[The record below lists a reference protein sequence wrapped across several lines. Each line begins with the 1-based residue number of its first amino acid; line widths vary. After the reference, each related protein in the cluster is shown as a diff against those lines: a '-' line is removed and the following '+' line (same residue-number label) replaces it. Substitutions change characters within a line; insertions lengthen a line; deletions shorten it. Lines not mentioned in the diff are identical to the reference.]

1 MNVNNSKEALKE
13 KLPFY
18 IFIVAIFLILIS
30 PYFLSQGMF
39 LDGVVYSTI
48 ARNLANGNGTI
59 WDRHYT
65 EILDPHFHSHPP
77 LAMALQSVFYKLFGD
92 HLFIDKLYS
101 IFTFLLSAI
110 VIVKIWKQL
119 NNNKTWLPLLFWIS
133 IPLVTWAATNNV
145 LENTLCIFINLSIL
159 FYLHY
164 KTSTKKYFIVLCG
177 LSLTM
182 ACLTKGPVALFPWTF
197 PFLYWLVY
205 RKNSFLSM
213 ILESLGIVFFTIAPI
228 LLMVMINDSVKASVT
243 TYFHLQLGNSL
254 NKFVTV
260 DSRFSILWR
269 LVQELIPTF
278 ILLVLF
284 WLTLKVKK
292 IQIAISKQDRKTA
305 LLFIL
310 FAFTGVLPFMVSLK
324 QSGFYLIIALPFFA
338 IGFSSLVYNNLTE
351 VMTDNFFKS
360 KSILVFKVFSFMLL
374 LVGVISCFYFSD
386 KINRDENKIN
396 DPKAIVEV
404 LPEGITIDIPSNLFE
419 NWGLHSYFARYKNI
433 SLNPYKPYKSDYLVI
448 TEENK
453 SDTILLKE
461 YSLVNLKVKKYF
473 LYKKRN

>member
-145 LENTLCIFINLSIL
+145 LENTLCIFINLSI
-159 FYLHY
+159 
-164 KTSTKKYFIVLCG
+164 C
-177 LSLTM
+177 
-182 ACLTKGPVALFPWTF
+182 
-197 PFLYWLVY
+197 
-205 RKNSFLSM
+205 
-213 ILESLGIVFFTIAPI
+213 
-228 LLMVMINDSVKASVT
+228 
-243 TYFHLQLGNSL
+243 
-254 NKFVTV
+254 
-260 DSRFSILWR
+260 
-269 LVQELIPTF
+269 
-278 ILLVLF
+278 
-284 WLTLKVKK
+284 
-292 IQIAISKQDRKTA
+292 
-305 LLFIL
+305 
-310 FAFTGVLPFMVSLK
+310 
-324 QSGFYLIIALPFFA
+324 
-338 IGFSSLVYNNLTE
+338 
-351 VMTDNFFKS
+351 
-360 KSILVFKVFSFMLL
+360 
-374 LVGVISCFYFSD
+374 
-386 KINRDENKIN
+386 
-396 DPKAIVEV
+396 
-404 LPEGITIDIPSNLFE
+404 
-419 NWGLHSYFARYKNI
+419 
-433 SLNPYKPYKSDYLVI
+433 
-448 TEENK
+448 
-453 SDTILLKE
+453 
-461 YSLVNLKVKKYF
+461 
-473 LYKKRN
+473 